1 MNNES
6 LLNDLTLIIPT
17 FNDDE
22 RIKYNIS
29 KIINFLDAYISK
41 YEVLIVSNGSTQ
53 KSKDNIE
60 EIIKKNKNLKHL
72 ILNKPGKGLAV
83 KKGINESKYQNILF
97 IDADCSVEIYELK
110 KFTRDNSLISPFVLG
125 NRESSDS
132 QDLNSPLLE
141 KFLGIYM

>member
-53 KSKDNIE
+53 KSK
-60 EIIKKNKNLKHL
+60 IILRK
-72 ILNKPGKGLAV
+72 
-83 KKGINESKYQNILF
+83 
-97 IDADCSVEIYELK
+97 
-110 KFTRDNSLISPFVLG
+110 
-125 NRESSDS
+125 
-132 QDLNSPLLE
+132 
-141 KFLGIYM
+141 